1 MKLRILNNSL
11 RLRLSQT
18 EVRELA
24 TQQCVCAS
32 TNFPGGGK
40 LQYCLQLSDQLNDIQ
55 ASFSDQRILISLPA
69 NMANDWANS
78 DTISL
83 RAENTLADGEAL
95 SLLIEKD
102 FKCLTDRPHEDES
115 DLFPHPKDGEI
126 AC

>member
-11 RLRLSQT
+11 RLRLSQN

-24 TQQCVCAS
+24 TQQRVCAN
-32 TNFPGGGK
+32 TNFPGGGQ

-55 ASFSDQRILISLPA
+55 ASFSDQKILISLPA